1 LIANIVHISLNPRGG
16 SERLAVAV
24 IQALSKIGIEFDL
37 TTFEEP
43 NVSKLENAYGEV
55 ATSAIKKIRTIN
67 IIDSIG
73 KAGIN
78 KRYDLSINTHG
89 DMLPYFL
96 PYFSKTNSIV
106 YCHFP
111 LAKYL
116 IESQDPE
123 YYRFLKGRIVS
134 SNTSNYYTNLSTR
147 YFDLANTDYANMLR
161 SSTVISN
168 SEFSRRVISKAFG
181 IDSIVLNPPVDVDLF
196 RKAALF
202 SRRSSDRRRDT
213 VLVISRFHPTKKIG
227 NAIKLAKLL
236 KQCKVGGGMK
246 IVGNLPPKRYGYYYY
261 LKYMVDH
268 YDLADYVSFEV
279 NVSFS
284 TLLNLM
290 RESKVYFHPLLG
302 EPFGISTVE
311 AMSAGLIPVVPN
323 IGGHTEFVPL
333 KYQFRTFGEAVEAIS
348 CALEAPNSER
358 VLISDSVRRY
368 SIQNFIRD
376 FQQILISQIS
386 NKVSQQTH

>member
-24 IQALSKIGIEFDL
+24 IQALSEIGIDIDL

-43 NVSKLENAYGEV
+43 NVSKLESAYGKA
-55 ATSAIKKIRTIN
+55 ATSAIKKIKNIA

-73 KAGIN
+73 KTEAN
-78 KRYDLSINTHG
+78 KHYDLTINTHG
-89 DMLPYFL
+89 DMLPYF
-96 PYFSKTNSIV
+96 SKNNSIT

-116 IESQDPE
+116 IESEDPE
-123 YYRFLKGRIVS
+123 YCRFLNGRI
-134 SNTSNYYTNLSTR
+134 LST
-147 YFDLANTDYANMLR
+147 TDHTNPSTKYYDVVSIAYANMLR

-168 SEFSRRVISKAFG
+168 SKFTRRVISRAFG
-181 IDSIVLNPPVDVDLF
+181 IDSIVLSPPVDVALF
-196 RKAALF
+196 RKAAFLSSY
-202 SRRSSDRRRDT
+202 SRSRKDSI
-213 VLVISRFHPTKKIG
+213 LVISRFHPTKKIE

-236 KQCKVGGGMK
+236 KQYKVGTEMK
-246 IVGNLPPKRYGYYYY
+246 IVGNIPPKRDGYYLY
-261 LKYMVDH
+261 LRHLVDR
-268 YDLADYVSFEV
+268 YNLEDYVTIEA

-284 TLLNLM
+284 RLLDLM

-311 AMSAGLIPVVPN
+311 AMSSGLIPVVPN

-333 KYQFRTFGEAVEAIS
+333 KYQFRTFGEGVEAVS
-348 CALEAPNSER
+348 SALKASDSER
-358 VLISDSVRRY
+358 MLISDSVKRY
-368 SIQNFIRD
+368 SIDSFIHH
-376 FQQILISQIS
+376 FQQIVTNLTARKI
-386 NKVSQQTH
+386 KV

>member
-24 IQALSKIGIEFDL
+24 IQALSEIGIDIDL

-43 NVSKLENAYGEV
+43 NISKLESAYGGA
-55 ATSAIKKIRTIN
+55 ATSAIKKIKNIA

-73 KAGIN
+73 KTEAN
-78 KRYDLSINTHG
+78 KHYDLTINTHG
-89 DMLPYFL
+89 DMLPYF
-96 PYFSKTNSIV
+96 SKNNSIT

-116 IESQDPE
+116 IESEDPE
-123 YYRFLKGRIVS
+123 YCRFLNGRI
-134 SNTSNYYTNLSTR
+134 LST
-147 YFDLANTDYANMLR
+147 TDHTNPSTKYYDVVSIAYANMLR

-168 SEFSRRVISKAFG
+168 SKFTRRVISRAFG
-181 IDSIVLNPPVDVDLF
+181 IDSIVLSPPVDVALF
-196 RKAALF
+196 RKAAFLSSY
-202 SRRSSDRRRDT
+202 SRSRKDSI
-213 VLVISRFHPTKKIG
+213 LVISRFHPTKKIE

-236 KQCKVGGGMK
+236 KQYKVGTEMK
-246 IVGNLPPKRYGYYYY
+246 IVGNIQPKRDGYYLY
-261 LKYMVDH
+261 LRHLVDR
-268 YDLADYVSFEV
+268 YNLEGYVTIEA

-284 TLLNLM
+284 RLLDLM

-311 AMSAGLIPVVPN
+311 AMSSGLIPVVPN

-333 KYQFRTFGEAVEAIS
+333 KYQFRTFGEGVEAVS
-348 CALEAPNSER
+348 SALKASDSER
-358 VLISDSVRRY
+358 MLISDSVKRY
-368 SIQNFIRD
+368 SIDSFIHH
-376 FQQILISQIS
+376 FQQVVTNLTARKI
-386 NKVSQQTH
+386 KV